1 VATRLPNR
9 SKEHKT
15 KKQLLLAMPRR
26 EAAGVLIIAVLIL
39 AITVARYWH
48 NIAWSAR

>member
-9 SKEHKT
+9 LQGHKE
-15 KKQLLLAMPRR
+15 KKQFLPTLPRR

-39 AITVARYWH
+39 AVTLARYWH